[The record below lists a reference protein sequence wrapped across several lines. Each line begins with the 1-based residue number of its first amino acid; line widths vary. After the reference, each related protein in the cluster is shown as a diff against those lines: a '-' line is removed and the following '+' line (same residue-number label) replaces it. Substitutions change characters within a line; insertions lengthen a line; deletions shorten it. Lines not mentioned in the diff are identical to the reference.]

1 MGRTVR
7 MLIAARLWRLLRQDE
22 SGADLVEY
30 ALLAVII
37 GIAGILSFPWIVT
50 KLSNN
55 DPTSNTAIQTDWE
68 PCAPGGCTP

>member
-37 GIAGILSFPWIVT
+37 GIAGILSFPLIVT

-55 DPTSNTAIQTDWE
+55 YTTSNTAIQTDWE